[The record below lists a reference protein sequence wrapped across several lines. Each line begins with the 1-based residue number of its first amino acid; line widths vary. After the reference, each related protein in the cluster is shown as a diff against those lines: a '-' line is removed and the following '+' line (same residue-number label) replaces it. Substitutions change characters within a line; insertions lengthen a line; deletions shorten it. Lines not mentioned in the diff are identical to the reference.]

1 MKLRLLLAFG
11 IILLAG
17 IFVIAQAGDEKE
29 ENAGVTYYGYEEG
42 LEKAK
47 QDSLHVVVFF
57 ETTWCTWCKKMD
69 QTTLVDDDVVGLL
82 KNNFVP
88 VKVDGDKHR
97 QLTREYGVR
106 GYPSTWFLK
115 YDGSRIAPI
124 QGYWPAKDF
133 YLLLKYISE
142 YAYEKEQ
149 FKSWVEKEM
158 NNKG

>member
-69 QTTLVDDDVVGLL
+69 QTTLVDDDVVG
-82 KNNFVP
+82 
-88 VKVDGDKHR
+88 
-97 QLTREYGVR
+97 
-106 GYPSTWFLK
+106 
-115 YDGSRIAPI
+115 
-124 QGYWPAKDF
+124 
-133 YLLLKYISE
+133 
-142 YAYEKEQ
+142 
-149 FKSWVEKEM
+149 
-158 NNKG
+158 

>member
-1 MKLRLLLAFG
+1 M
-11 IILLAG
+11 
-17 IFVIAQAGDEKE
+17 
-29 ENAGVTYYGYEEG
+29 
-42 LEKAK
+42 
-47 QDSLHVVVFF
+47 
-57 ETTWCTWCKKMD
+57 
-69 QTTLVDDDVVGLL
+69 GLL